1 MPKRRM
7 SDDQWINA
15 LQECR
20 SSGMT
25 DKDWCA
31 VQGIHPSTLYKAI
44 KRLQRKACAIPAH
57 EPRTVSVTQEVVE
70 VASADENGVL
80 KPVSQIETAQI
91 QRRDQSISTSDNS
104 FDDSSFETSVR
115 ISMPSGIRVE
125 LSNNA
130 DAAAIRNILGV
141 LQSV

>member
-7 SDDQWINA
+7 SDDQWISA

-20 SSGMT
+20 SSGMS

-31 VQGIHPSTLYKAI
+31 KQGIHPSTLYKAI
-44 KRLQRKACAIPAH
+44 KRLQRKACDIPAH
-57 EPRTVSVTQEVVE
+57 EPRTVSIVQEVVE

-80 KPVSQIETAQI
+80 KPISQIETAPI
-91 QRRDQSISTSDNS
+91 QRQEQSVSAAINS
-104 FDDSSFETSVR
+104 LDDSSFETSIR

-125 LSNNA
+125 VSNNA
-130 DAAAIRNILGV
+130 NAATIRSILGA